1 MKKLICVL
9 LPVVTGL
16 FIAFHVTAQLETK
29 ENLRVIVKF
38 NENVI
43 PDNTLTTQTKNIQ
56 SETIQNMQNLK
67 NKQEIQYA
75 TFFPVSGLP
84 SPVSDLDP
92 CLLLT
97 DPCLFTPLSAHPHK

>member
-1 MKKLICVL
+1 MKKLICFL

-43 PDNTLTTQTKNIQ
+43 PNDLKLFSEKANLQNTQ
-56 SETIQNMQNLK
+56 
-67 NKQEIQYA
+67 
-75 TFFPVSGLP
+75 
-84 SPVSDLDP
+84 
-92 CLLLT
+92 LL
-97 DPCLFTPLSAHPHK
+97 SSIIYMAEYYIK